1 MAIIWTPILAFSRA
15 MLIPAQPALITSRQY
30 FRKAGLETSMMGP
43 NFKAQ
48 FLDLEV
54 PPAKKEELVIRKL
67 MDASLDISILAEIEN
82 LGEEA
87 IISVSQFRV
96 FLARNQNSRKQFLF
110 YLRGKNGEVWSV
122 EANWR
127 GFISGWDVYP
137 DSVNQHRRKHS
148 GGHQVVT
155 HASK

>member
-30 FRKAGLETSMMGP
+30 FREAGLETSMMGP

-54 PPAKKEELVIRKL
+54 PPAKKGELVIRKL

-122 EANWR
+122 
-127 GFISGWDVYP
+127 
-137 DSVNQHRRKHS
+137 
-148 GGHQVVT
+148 
-155 HASK
+155 